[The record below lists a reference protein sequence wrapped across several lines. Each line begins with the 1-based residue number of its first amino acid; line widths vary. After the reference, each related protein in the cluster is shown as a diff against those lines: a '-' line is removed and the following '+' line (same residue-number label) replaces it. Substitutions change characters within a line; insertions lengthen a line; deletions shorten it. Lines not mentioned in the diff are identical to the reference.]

1 MRRLSILWS
10 WLTDSLRMPLVNL
23 ALSEKLEKS
32 AVSDPIFTSIRE
44 MRDSDI
50 DQYLD
55 LEWSRAKELD
65 DKLSRLTATLSIGLT
80 LGGVASKFILEQL
93 SASPA
98 RTAFLVL
105 ILVSMAHFLLG
116 ALLGFSGLRPKPRYG
131 YGPDYLNRIASGG
144 DTARRAK
151 ESAAEG
157 FMITNIIRNNEA
169 SAAIDLI
176 RNGILFYGLALVLSL
191 TLTKPELEP
200 SVVDKA
206 PKVTRVDGMNSTS
219 RIEVKVSVDEAS
231 PPMAISDGTLPLP
244 EDLEEPETRP
254 NVDPLGVR
262 VADPAP
268 EHTQETADQP
278 EVNP

>member
-1 MRRLSILWS
+1 
-10 WLTDSLRMPLVNL
+10 MPFVNL
-23 ALSEKLEKS
+23 ALSAKLEKS
-32 AVSDPIFTSIRE
+32 AVDDPIFTGIRE
-44 MRDSDI
+44 MRDGDI
-50 DQYLD
+50 DRYLD
-55 LEWSRAKELD
+55 LEWARAKELD

-105 ILVSMAHFLLG
+105 ILVSMALFLLG

-131 YGPDYLNRIASGG
+131 YGPVYLNRIASGG

-176 RNGILFYGLALVLSL
+176 RNGILFYGLALVVSL
-191 TLTKPELEP
+191 TLAKPNLEP

-206 PKVTRVDGMNSTS
+206 SKVTRVDGGNSTS
-219 RIEVKVSVDEAS
+219 RIEVNVSVDETS
-231 PPMAISDGTLPLP
+231 PPMAISDGTQPFP
-244 EDLEEPETRP
+244 EGLEELATQP
-254 NVDPLGVR
+254 NVDPQGVD
-262 VADPAP
+262 VADHAP
-268 EHTQETADQP
+268 ERTKEATDQP
-278 EVNP
+278 EAKP